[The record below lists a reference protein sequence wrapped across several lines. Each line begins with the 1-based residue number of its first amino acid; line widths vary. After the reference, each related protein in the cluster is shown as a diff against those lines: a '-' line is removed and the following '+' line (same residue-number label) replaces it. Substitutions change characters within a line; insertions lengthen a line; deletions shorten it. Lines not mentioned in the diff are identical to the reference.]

1 MRAVIKKSVEKL
13 GLVIAQVPEP
23 VIKPN
28 EVLIQVHSCGLC
40 GTDLS
45 LYHGNAALI
54 ERFRPRFPLIVGHEF
69 AGQVVKCGTAVTR
82 VKLNEWVTVN
92 PHLYCGTC
100 SACTRGEE
108 EICIRRPILA
118 WDRPG
123 GAAEFVAVRQE
134 NVYVL
139 EEHVARSVGA
149 LGEPLAVA
157 IHAVE
162 RLRVDGSERVCIV
175 GAGPIA
181 FLIAVACQE
190 KGVASITVFG
200 RPQDARRLDLIA
212 GLGVS
217 TVISGGDERELDLVD
232 VVFDAGG
239 TAASFAFAIQQT
251 RPGGK
256 VGALGIPPSAV
267 ELDLPELVL
276 SEKTVVGA
284 RGYSDKSWRQTVA
297 VLGRRREELQLLIT
311 HRVGL
316 ESVDEAMAL
325 LESGVG
331 GKVFLEPGLR
341 NPV

>member
-1 MRAVIKKSVEKL
+1 
-13 GLVIAQVPEP
+13 VIAQLPEP

-69 AGQVVKCGTAVTR
+69 AGRVVKCGTSVSR
-82 VKLNEWVTVN
+82 VKVNEWVTVN
-92 PHLYCGTC
+92 PHLFCGTC
-100 SACTRGEE
+100 AACTRGEE

-134 NVYVL
+134 NAYVL
-139 EEHVARSVGA
+139 EEYVARSVGA

-217 TVISGGDERELDLVD
+217 TAISGGDEREQDLAD
-232 VVFDAGG
+232 VMFDAGG
-239 TAASFAFAIQQT
+239 TAASFAFAMRQT
-251 RPGGK
+251 RPGGR

-297 VLGRRREELQLLIT
+297 VLGHRREELQLLIT

-316 ESVDEAMAL
+316 ESVNEAMAL

-341 NPV
+341 KAD